1 LTIDA
6 IVSEIR
12 KKIYRPIYV
21 LQGEESYYIDN
32 LCKFIEANVLTEA
45 EKEFNFT
52 VFYGKDADPK
62 NVMDTC
68 IRVPMASNYQLVI
81 IREAQSMRALA
92 SLEPYFKNPSKS
104 TILVVCYKNKKL
116 DKRKKFVKDL
126 GKTALIYTSDKLS
139 ENQIAPWIIT
149 YVKKKKL
156 EISNKAVLLLS
167 EHLGTDV
174 SKISNELDKLSIN
187 LEDGSM
193 IDVEH
198 IEKNVGINKDY
209 NVFEFQKAL
218 GTKNIPKAHK
228 ILNYF
233 VQNINTN
240 PLPYV
245 IGTLASFFSRLYLY
259 HGNKHLG
266 DAGLKKVLGYYIE
279 DFKIAGAKF
288 DKVKTEQSIDLLHNY
303 DLKSKGLNSANTP
316 PGELLKELTIKIL
329 NL

>member
-1 LTIDA
+1 MTIDA

-45 EKEFNFT
+45 EKAFNFT

-62 NVMDTC
+62 SVMDTA
-68 IRVPMASNYQLVI
+68 IRVPMASNYQLVV
-81 IREAQSMRALA
+81 IREAQSMRSFG
-92 SLEPYFKNPSKS
+92 SLEPYFNNPSKS
-104 TILVVCYKNKKL
+104 TVLVICYKNKKL
-116 DKRKKFVKDL
+116 DKRKTVTKVLEKN
-126 GKTALIYTSDKLS
+126 ALFYTSDKLK

-156 EISNKAVLLLS
+156 EISSKAVNLLA

-187 LEDGSM
+187 LADGSM
-193 IDVEH
+193 IDVDL

-218 GTKNIPKAHK
+218 GSRNTVKAHK

-233 VQNINTN
+233 VKNINTN

-266 DAGLKKVLGYYIE
+266 DAGLKKVLGYFIE

-288 DKVKTEQSIDLLHNY
+288 DKVKTEQSIELLHLY
-303 DLKSKGLNSANTP
+303 DLKSKGLHSANTP